1 MSSSIT
7 RWLPAL
13 TRTTTRRTMLTC
25 AGIAITAGAIAGPA
39 AAQAAPGNSAHKA
52 ASNAKKPAKDKEL
65 RYQYKSQENYYYC
78 GPAATRIAA
87 SANGHTM
94 SQDEVAR
101 KLGTTTAGTNSAED
115 TTRVMRDIT
124 GKDYRTTSIPGPEAT
139 PAQMDQ
145 LQADVANAIEN
156 DKAVIANVR
165 GGTTDANG
173 IYRSYPGGH
182 YVTVVG
188 YEDEGRMVKIAD
200 PAAPSGDGTYWVSTI
215 NLANWMA
222 ERGYS
227 S

>member
-1 MSSSIT
+1 
-7 RWLPAL
+7 
-13 TRTTTRRTMLTC
+13 MLTC

-39 AAQAAPGNSAHKA
+39 AAQAAPGNSTHKA

-173 IYRSYPGGH
+173 VYRSYPGGH